1 MPSSLILALLAASPA
16 PLILHVE
23 GEGWLRFEREGRAV
37 YAREASLTV
46 SQGRLVNQEGLSLLP
61 SLSAAAIE
69 GAKADLE
76 GRITIQGR
84 EIGRLVLAKFPSD
97 QSLTQVKGMWVAAD
111 RPTLGSPGEGT
122 FGVVRMGARG
132 TEAVKPQQPSQA
144 KPQPQPQKQPDQP
157 AQKPPAQSPVEP
169 NPRPIPPVKAP
180 EIGPL
185 VIKARAISQ
194 ATSETIYLKD
204 VAEISGIGTAKAGE
218 IQLGITPPYGV
229 ERPIS
234 KSLVEAKL
242 GAAGFARG
250 SWSLNWP
257 GDKVG
262 VRRQGQDVPHEA
274 FVKAGREALSKILP
288 FGTQIEPEGIA
299 AAMACPLGDYVMT
312 ALEPRIERD
321 RVRLQVDISFQGVR
335 FNGRPLTFKI
345 TSPFTAMRVGQE
357 IQVRVR
363 SGGASV
369 IAKGKVRQ
377 IDQVRGLVTVD
388 MDKGVTLTARP
399 GTDGIFEVVL

>member
-1 MPSSLILALLAASPA
+1 
-16 PLILHVE
+16 VE

-37 YAREASLTV
+37 YAREAKLSV

-61 SLSAAAIE
+61 SLSASTVE

-76 GRITIQGR
+76 GRITLQGR

-97 QSLTQVKGMWVAAD
+97 QPLTQVKGMWVAAD

-122 FGVVRMGARG
+122 FGVIRMGAKG
-132 TEAVKPQQPSQA
+132 AEPA
-144 KPQPQPQKQPDQP
+144 KPTPPAGPQPHSEP
-157 AQKPPAQSPVEP
+157 AQKHPVQNSVAP
-169 NPRPIPPVKAP
+169 NPRPAPPVRIS
-180 EIGPL
+180 EVGPL
-185 VIKARAISQ
+185 VIKARSLSQ
-194 ATSETIYLKD
+194 ASAEAIYLKD
-204 VAEISGIGTAKAGE
+204 VAEITGVGAAKAGE

-242 GAAGFARG
+242 SAAGFARG
-250 SWSLNWP
+250 SWTLNWP

-274 FVKAGREALSKILP
+274 FVKAGREALAKILP
-288 FGTQIEPEGIA
+288 FGTQIEAEGVS

-312 ALEPRIERD
+312 VLEPRIERD
-321 RVRLQVDISFQGVR
+321 RVRLQVDISFQGIR

-345 TSPFTAMRVGQE
+345 SSPFTAMRVGQE

-369 IAKGKVRQ
+369 ISKGRVRQ
-377 IDQVRGLVTVD
+377 IDQVRGQVTVD
-388 MDKGVTLTARP
+388 MERGVTLTARP

>member
-1 MPSSLILALLAASPA
+1 MTSSLIFALIAANPA
-16 PLILHVE
+16 PLTLHVE

-61 SLSAAAIE
+61 SLAASSIE

-76 GRITIQGR
+76 GRITLQGR
-84 EIGRLVLAKFPSD
+84 EIGRLVLAKFPGD

-111 RPTLGSPGEGT
+111 RPALGSAGEGT
-122 FGVVRMGARG
+122 FGVIRMGAKSS
-132 TEAVKPQQPSQA
+132 APVKPQT
-144 KPQPQPQKQPDQP
+144 QPQKQPDQP
-157 AQKPPAQSPVEP
+157 AQKPVEP
-169 NPRPIPPVKAP
+169 NPRPVPPVKIP
-180 EIGPL
+180 ETGPL
-185 VIKARAISQ
+185 IIKGRTISQ
-194 ATSETIYLKD
+194 AGTEAITLKD
-204 VAEISGIGTAKAGE
+204 VAEITGIGAAKAGE

-242 GAAGFARG
+242 AAAGFARG
-250 SWSLNWP
+250 SWSLSWP

-262 VRRQGQDVPHEA
+262 VRRLGQDVPHEA
-274 FVKAGREALSKILP
+274 FVKAGREALAKILP
-288 FGTQIEPEGIA
+288 FGTQIEPEGVA
-299 AAMACPLGDYVMT
+299 ASMACPLGDYVMT

-321 RVRLQVDISFQGVR
+321 RVRLQVDISFQGIR
-335 FNGRPLTFKI
+335 FNGRPLTFRI
-345 TSPFTAMRVGQE
+345 SSPFTAMRVGQE

-377 IDQVRGLVTVD
+377 IDQVRGQVTVD
-388 MDKGVTLTARP
+388 MDRGVTLTARP

>member
-1 MPSSLILALLAASPA
+1 MTSSLILALIAANPA
-16 PLILHVE
+16 PLTLHVE

-61 SLSAAAIE
+61 SLAAPTIE

-76 GRITIQGR
+76 GRITLQGR

-97 QSLTQVKGMWVAAD
+97 QSLTQVRGMWVAAE
-111 RPTLGSPGEGT
+111 RATLGSPGEGT
-122 FGVVRMGARG
+122 FGVIRMGAKG
-132 TEAVKPQQPSQA
+132 AAPVKPQP
-144 KPQPQPQKQPDQP
+144 QPDQP
-157 AQKPPAQSPVEP
+157 AQKPPAQIPVEP
-169 NPRPIPPVKAP
+169 NPRPVPPVKTP
-180 EIGPL
+180 ETGPL
-185 VIKARAISQ
+185 IIKARALSLSGTEAI
-194 ATSETIYLKD
+194 TLKD
-204 VAEISGIGTAKAGE
+204 VAEITGIGAAKAGE

-242 GAAGFARG
+242 GAAGFVRG
-250 SWSLNWP
+250 SWTLSWP

-262 VRRQGQDVPHEA
+262 IRRLGQDVPHEA
-274 FVKAGREALSKILP
+274 FVKAGREALAKILP
-288 FGTQIEPEGIA
+288 FGTQIEPEGVA

-321 RVRLQVDISFQGVR
+321 RVRLQVDISFQGIR
-335 FNGRPLTFKI
+335 FNGRPLTFRI
-345 TSPFTAMRVGQE
+345 SSPFTAMRVGQE

-377 IDQVRGLVTVD
+377 IDQVRGQVTVD

>member
-46 SQGRLVNQEGLSLLP
+46 SQGRLVNKEGLSLLP
-61 SLSAAAIE
+61 SLAASTVE
-69 GAKADLE
+69 GARADLE

-84 EIGRLVLAKFPSD
+84 EIGRLILAKFPSD
-97 QSLTQVKGMWVAAD
+97 QALTQVKGMWVAAE

-122 FGVVRMGARG
+122 FGVIRMGAKG
-132 TEAVKPQQPSQA
+132 AAPV
-144 KPQPQPQKQPDQP
+144 KPQPQPQPQPDQP
-157 AQKPPAQSPVEP
+157 AQKPPAQNPVEP
-169 NPRPIPPVKAP
+169 NPRPIPPVKIP
-180 EIGPL
+180 ETGPL
-185 VIKARAISQ
+185 IIKARALSQ
-194 ATSETIYLKD
+194 SGTEAITLKD
-204 VAEISGIGTAKAGE
+204 VAEITGIGAAKAGE

-250 SWSLNWP
+250 SWTLSWP

-262 VRRQGQDVPHEA
+262 VRRLGQDVPHEA
-274 FVKAGREALSKILP
+274 FVKAGREALAKILP
-288 FGTQIEPEGIA
+288 FGTQIEPEGVA
-299 AAMACPLGDYVMT
+299 ASMACPLGDYVMT

-321 RVRLQVDISFQGVR
+321 RVRLQVDISFQGIR
-335 FNGRPLTFKI
+335 FNGRPLTFRI
-345 TSPFTAMRVGQE
+345 SSPFTAMRVGQE

-377 IDQVRGLVTVD
+377 IDQVRGQVTVD